1 MIGYSEQLYIALL
14 LDEAQYTASRKAEL
28 GVILLKHPCCVL
40 WISSRPFEPAVPRWL
55 ACWQRCS
62 TQLVTF
68 CCRAQRVWEAFRAV
82 AHFPSRTHHVEQSG
96 KERASDVGSQMKA
109 NETSALGAQTAQTQR
124 GQDPASPRKLLKR
137 TGCMAEDERRRA
149 VAAEPGRLGGRRG
162 LRKGSAA
169 IC

>member
-1 MIGYSEQLYIALL
+1 MKLSIQPRAKQNI
-14 LDEAQYTASRKAEL
+14 

-40 WISSRPFEPAVPRWL
+40 WILNMPFGPAVPRWL

-96 KERASDVGSQMKA
+96 KERASDVGSQMLKA
-109 NETSALGAQTAQTQR
+109 DEISAFDAQTAEMQR
-124 GQDPASPRKLLKR
+124 VQDLASARKLLKR

-149 VAAEPGRLGGRRG
+149 MAAEPGRLGGRRG
-162 LRKGSAA
+162 LRKSSAA